1 MTDLTSLHKNTH
13 IVRSLRNFDDHP
25 IVMVKAEILR
35 KLVPIN
41 SLAGANFQE
50 LAAAVVIETRP
61 KGEVLFKCGAV
72 DNQAIYLLKGEVEL
86 IPTESRKGR
95 SIFGGSEDAKYPLA
109 QLKPRQYTGRSRT
122 EVTIASVASDL
133 LDRLLTWDQVTGE
146 YEVAELGEA
155 ADAEWTMQVL
165 GNQAF
170 RMLPVTNINELLTRL
185 EPVSV
190 KAGQVIIKQGD
201 VGDYFYIIKQGHC
214 SVFRKSQKSG
224 EVTELR
230 KLSEGMSFGEEA
242 LLSDVPRNAT
252 VAMTADGVL
261 MRLSKRN
268 FDELLKQPLVK
279 WVVAKE
285 AKIMLN
291 QGAGLLDVRL
301 EDEYRHRALK
311 DSINVPLYLLRLK
324 ATSLDSKRSY
334 IVYCE
339 TGNRSVAAAFLLTER
354 GFDVHVLKGGLAALL
369 KPAKNRPE
377 A

>member
-1 MTDLTSLHKNTH
+1 
-13 IVRSLRNFDDHP
+13 
-25 IVMVKAEILR
+25 MVKAEILR
-35 KLVPIN
+35 ELVPIN
-41 SLAGANFQE
+41 SLSGANFKE
-50 LAAAVVIETRP
+50 LADAVVIETRP

-86 IPTESRKGR
+86 IPAESRKGR

-109 QLKPRQYTGRSRT
+109 QLKPRQYTGKSQT
-122 EVTIASVASDL
+122 EITIVSVASDL

-146 YEVAELGEA
+146 YEVTELGEA
-155 ADAEWTMQVL
+155 ADTEWTMQVL
-165 GNQAF
+165 GNKAF
-170 RMLPVTNINELLTRL
+170 RMLPVTNINELLTKL
-185 EPVSV
+185 EPVSA

-201 VGDYFYIIKQGHC
+201 IGDYFYIIKQGHC
-214 SVFRKSQKSG
+214 SVSRKSQSG

-279 WVVAKE
+279 WVTAKE

-324 ATSLDSKRSY
+324 ATGLDSKRSY